1 MSELAPLV
9 AAALR
14 DKVVEELQ
22 EEVRKLREEKAQLA
36 ELALDLSQ
44 MGGLVTIRS
53 NGNNGQIYAYG
64 AKDPSFQYDDVLS
77 WPDDVAEVE
86 IEMRRPPALIAQCPV
101 QEVANAEI
109 HLGGR
114 ILKLRDCS
122 GNFSWIREGYVN
134 YGYLFGLEEFA
145 PHVDVFVTVKFGPVL
160 DWESRGLS
168 NDMEDRSFH
177 LNPSRFQNQDI
188 ANVLF
193 EDDVVFVA
201 NFHHS
206 SDEEDMDEE
215 E

>member
-36 ELALDLSQ
+36 ELALQELSQ
-44 MGGLVTIRS
+44 MGDLVTIRS

-64 AKDPSFQYDDVLS
+64 AKDPSFQYDDVFS
-77 WPDDVAEVE
+77 WPDVEVE
-86 IEMRRPPALIAQCPV
+86 IALRRPPALIAQCPI

-122 GNFSWIREGYVN
+122 GNFAWIREGYVN
-134 YGYLFGLEEFA
+134 YGYLFSQEEFA
-145 PHVDVFVTVKFGPVL
+145 PNVDVYVTVKFGPVL

-177 LNPSRFQNQDI
+177 FSPSRFQNQDI

-201 NFHHS
+201 NFPSS